1 MEEFAELPPECK
13 KISSMSKEELL
24 SATLDAADRRL
35 LALLQQ
41 DCALTN
47 QALAERAHL
56 SPATCLRRVRRLVEL
71 GVIER
76 QVALLSPDAM
86 AKTMGAGLTAILE
99 VTLDRQDAVALDA
112 FEARVA
118 PEPAVQQCYRVTAG
132 PDFVLVVW
140 VADMPAYHGFVQRVL
155 TAQVNVRNVRA
166 FFSVKRSKFAPV
178 IPV

>member
-1 MEEFAELPPECK
+1 MTDQKAES
-13 KISSMSKEELL
+13 I
-24 SATLDAADRRL
+24 TLDAADRRL
-35 LALLQQ
+35 LTLLQQ
-41 DCALTN
+41 DCWLTN

-76 QVALLSPDAM
+76 QVALLSPDVLARV
-86 AKTMGAGLTAILE
+86 TGAGLTAILE
-99 VTLDRQDAVALDA
+99 VTLDRQDAVALEA

-132 PDFVLVVW
+132 PDFVVIVH
-140 VADMPAYHGFVQRVL
+140 VSDMPAYHAFVQRVL

-166 FFSVKRSKFAPV
+166 FFSVKRSKFDSALPV
-178 IPV
+178 

>member
-1 MEEFAELPPECK
+1 MDDETPV
-13 KISSMSKEELL
+13 ST
-24 SATLDAADRRL
+24 TLDAADRRL
-35 LALLQQ
+35 LTLLQEN
-41 DCALTN
+41 CALTN
-47 QALAERAHL
+47 QTLAERAHL
-56 SPATCLRRVRRLVEL
+56 SPATCLRRVRRLIEL

-76 QVALLSPDAM
+76 QVALLSPDAL
-86 AKTMGAGLTAILE
+86 AQRIGAGLTAILE

-132 PDFVLVVW
+132 PDFVVIVY
-140 VADMPAYHGFVQRVL
+140 VPDMPAYHYFVQRVL

>member
-1 MEEFAELPPECK
+1 M
-13 KISSMSKEELL
+13 
-24 SATLDAADRRL
+24 ATETSDPVALDAADRRL
-35 LALLQQ
+35 LSLLQE
-41 DCALTN
+41 DCAVTN
-47 QALAERAHL
+47 QALAESAHL
-56 SPATCLRRVRRLVEL
+56 SPATCLRRVRRLIEL

-76 QVALLSPDAM
+76 QMALLSPDVLAQRI
-86 AKTMGAGLTAILE
+86 GAGLTAILE

-132 PDFVLVVW
+132 PDFVVV
-140 VADMPAYHGFVQRVL
+140 VYVPDMPAYHHFVQRVL

>member
-1 MEEFAELPPECK
+1 MEEF
-13 KISSMSKEELL
+13 SV
-24 SATLDAADRRL
+24 TLDAADRRL
-35 LALLQQ
+35 LTLLQE

-56 SPATCLRRVRRLVEL
+56 SPATCLRRVRRLVAL

-76 QVALLSPDAM
+76 QVALLSPDAV
-86 AKTMGAGLTAILE
+86 ARIDGAGLTAILE

-132 PDFVLVVW
+132 PDFVVIVY
-140 VADMPAYHGFVQRVL
+140 VPDMPAYHGFVQRVL

-166 FFSVKRSKFAPV
+166 FFSVKRSKFAPA

>member
-1 MEEFAELPPECK
+1 MADQRADS
-13 KISSMSKEELL
+13 I
-24 SATLDAADRRL
+24 TLDAVDRRL
-35 LALLQQ
+35 LTLLQE
-41 DCALTN
+41 DCRLTN

-56 SPATCLRRVRRLVEL
+56 SPATCLRRVRRLIDV

-76 QVALLSPDAM
+76 QVALVSPDVLARV
-86 AKTMGAGLTAILE
+86 TGTGLTAILE

-132 PDFVLVVW
+132 PDFVVIVY
-140 VADMPAYHGFVQRVL
+140 VPDMPAYHAFVQRVL

-166 FFSVKRSKFAPV
+166 FFSVKRSKFAPAL
-178 IPV
+178 PVSA